1 MNTYKEIHKQTPNI
15 SNRNMQPT
23 GIVLHHTAGSF
34 DGSVNWCLR
43 KESKVSYHTIIDLD
57 GSRTILAKDNQIT
70 WHAGKSSF
78 KGMNLCN
85 NFMLGFAVSGDTYR
99 RLLTEDE
106 IESVALLCI
115 DKMRL
120 YNFGVDWI
128 TTHRRVSPNRKV
140 DIDVRA
146 EEAIINRIK
155 ELLSEQIINHTV
167 VAGETLFSI
176 SHKYKVSIDAI
187 KSINTIN
194 DNFLFIGQKLKIK

>member
-1 MNTYKEIHKQTPNI
+1 MKIYNELYKQTPNFGK
-15 SNRNMQPT
+15 NPLKPF
-23 GIVLHHTAGSF
+23 GIVLHHTGGSYAGSV
-34 DGSVNWCLR
+34 DWCLR

-57 GSRTILAKDNQIT
+57 GSRMILTKDNQIT
-70 WHAGKSSF
+70 WHAGRSNF
-78 KGMNLCN
+78 KGLNFCN

-106 IESVALLCI
+106 IESVALLCV

-120 YNFGVDWI
+120 YNFGIDWI

-146 EEAIINRIK
+146 ETSILNRIK
-155 ELLSEQIINHTV
+155 ELLSEQSINHTV
-167 VAGETLFSI
+167 VAGETLFNI
-176 SHKYKVSIDAI
+176 SNKYKSSIDVI
-187 KSINTIN
+187 KKLNNLN